1 MDRMRLDE
9 LAHRLGGRLEGDG
22 TVDVRRVASP
32 ESAGPGAVC
41 VCTSGE
47 AVRRAAEAGAAAVVV
62 PEGLTS
68 PLPAVRVA
76 EPRLALALLLEL
88 LGPRPHHPRGVHPA
102 AWVHPA
108 ARLGPEVAVGAFAV
122 VEEGA
127 AVGARTVL
135 YPFAYVGPHA
145 TVGEDCV
152 LYPHAVV
159 GERVRVGNRVILHAG
174 CVLGAD
180 GFGFVPGPDAHRK
193 IPQVGTVV
201 VEDDVEIGACT
212 TVDRATLD
220 ETRIGAGTKIDNL
233 VQVAHNV
240 RIGRRCLV
248 AAQCGIAGSAVL
260 EDGVVLAG
268 QVGVGDHVRI
278 GAGAVVLAQSGVTKD
293 VPPGATVYGHPAQ
306 PRADELREQAA
317 RRQLPQLLVR
327 VRRLEKLLAGEGE
340 SGPSAER

>member
-1 MDRMRLDE
+1 MTLRE
-9 LAHRLGGRLEGDG
+9 LAEALGGSLEGDG
-22 TVDVRRVASP
+22 SCEVWRVTSP

-41 VCTSGE
+41 VCATPQ
-47 AVRRAAEAGAAAVVV
+47 ALDTARQRGAAAVVV
-62 PEGLTS
+62 PQGLRAEG
-68 PLPAVRVA
+68 PAVRVA
-76 EPRLALALLLEL
+76 DPRLALAVLLEL
-88 LGPRPHHPRGVHPA
+88 LGPKPRHPRGVHPSA
-102 AWVHPA
+102 FVHPSA
-108 ARLGPEVAVGAFAV
+108 QLGPEVAVGAFAV

-127 AVGARTVL
+127 TVGARTVL

-145 TVGEDCV
+145 AVGEDCV

-159 GERVRVGNRVILHAG
+159 GERVRVGNRVVLHAG
-174 CVLGAD
+174 CVLGSD
-180 GFGFVPGPDAHRK
+180 GFGFVPGAQAHRK

-220 ETRIGAGTKIDNL
+220 ETRIGSGTKIDNL
-233 VQVAHNV
+233 VQIAHNV
-240 RIGRRCLV
+240 RVGRRCLI
-248 AAQCGIAGSAVL
+248 AAQCGIAGSVVL

-306 PRADELREQAA
+306 PRSDELKEQAA
-317 RRQLPQLLVR
+317 RRQLPRLLER
-327 VRRLEKLLAGEGE
+327 VRRLERLLKQEDAHGPGEG
-340 SGPSAER
+340 

>member
-1 MDRMRLDE
+1 MTLEE
-9 LAHRLGGRLEGDG
+9 LARRLGGRLDGDG
-22 TVDVRRVASP
+22 AVEVQRVTSP

-41 VCTSGE
+41 VCASPE
-47 AVRRAAEAGAAAVVV
+47 AVRTAAERGAAAVVL
-62 PEGLTS
+62 PEGVPS
-68 PLPAVRVA
+68 PLPAVRVG
-76 EPRLALALLLEL
+76 EVRLALAVLLEL
-88 LGPRPHHPRGVHPA
+88 LGRRPHHPRGVHPR
-102 AWVHPA
+102 AWVHPQ
-108 ARLGPEVAVGAFAV
+108 ARLGPEVAVGAYAV

-127 AVGARTVL
+127 VVGARSVL

-145 TVGEDCV
+145 AVGEDCV
-152 LYPHAVV
+152 LYPHVVV
-159 GERVRVGNRVILHAG
+159 GERVRVGHRVILHAG
-174 CVLGAD
+174 CVLGSD
-180 GFGFVPGPDAHRK
+180 GFGFVPGAETHRK

-293 VPPGATVYGHPAQ
+293 VPPGVTVYGHPAQ
-306 PRADELREQAA
+306 PRQDELREQAA
-317 RRQLPQLLVR
+317 RRQLPQLLAR
-327 VRRLEKLLAGEGE
+327 VRKLERLLLKEEDPTRPAEG
-340 SGPSAER
+340 